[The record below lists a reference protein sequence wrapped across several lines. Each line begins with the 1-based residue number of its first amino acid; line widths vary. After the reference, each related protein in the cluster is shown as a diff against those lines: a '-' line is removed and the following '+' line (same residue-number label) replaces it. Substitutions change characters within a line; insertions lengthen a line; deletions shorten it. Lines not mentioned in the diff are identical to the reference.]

1 MLLSFFAGLVLLLLG
16 MVTGLMANWRT
27 KRKMPQ
33 LSRRSKLVLGR
44 VQTEQNMFLC
54 WHDGELEDNY
64 DRNNPQQLRSDGL
77 SYVTPRSYHQIRR
90 TCCLTCISFTY
101 RSFQPYLSYTVDGQH
116 ALDAA
121 IHISCFTISLVC
133 FSVWPAFLLY
143 LFPSFQIKNES
154 RLTFS
159 CIIK

>member
-1 MLLSFFAGLVLLLLG
+1 MLLSFLAGLVLLLLG

-64 DRNNPQQLRSDGL
+64 DRNNPQQLRSDRL

-121 IHISCFTISLVC
+121 IHISCFTFLQSVFLYGQLFCCIFFHLFKLKMKVVLLFLV
-133 FSVWPAFLLY
+133 
-143 LFPSFQIKNES
+143 
-154 RLTFS
+154 
-159 CIIK
+159 